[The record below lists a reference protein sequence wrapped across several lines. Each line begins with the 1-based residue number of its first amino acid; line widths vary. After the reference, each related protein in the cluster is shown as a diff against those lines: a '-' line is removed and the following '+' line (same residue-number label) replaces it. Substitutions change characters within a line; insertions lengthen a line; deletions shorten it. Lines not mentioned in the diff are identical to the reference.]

1 MKLVNFESC
10 DIMISISILG
20 RVNFLIYS
28 ESQIILSS
36 KYRYGITDIGVDNIF
51 KEVFARFGGLDPKFR
66 PF

>member
-1 MKLVNFESC
+1 MKWVNFESC

-20 RVNFLIYS
+20 RVNFLIYP

-51 KEVFARFGGLDPKFR
+51 KEVFA
-66 PF
+66 